1 MNKTRNNE
9 NSVYSEE
16 EYEAAL
22 AKLNKSKHSRERSVV
37 KEQKQKKKSEKVTQ
51 SGKKHNKTFI
61 EKCKEDIVI
70 PICLLSILLV
80 IISIVLYFTLPTI
93 YVKSFGMNID
103 EFRKRYESTSIYN
116 EYLLGYS
123 FEIPEVSYTVSI
135 PNLDVDSTEVTDNS
149 DKYNYFSVTIPN
161 TATSFSTGIQGS
173 TRKVDNKIS
182 SLRVLTEYKSDASYF
197 DFMCKYF
204 ASYAQTIYPKLT
216 KDEAIQ
222 MVQDALGQMQS
233 GTTPFIVK
241 EDYAYRILIGQDNN
255 IAYVAMDFIT
265 ADRLEK

>member
-1 MNKTRNNE
+1 MDDNKNND

-22 AKLNKSKHSRERSVV
+22 AKLNKSKHSREKSVV
-37 KEQKQKKKSEKVTQ
+37 KEQKQKKKSEKASL

-80 IISIVLYFTLPTI
+80 IISIILYFTLPTI
-93 YVKSFGMNID
+93 FVKSFGMNID
-103 EFRKRYESTSIYN
+103 EFRKRYESTAVYN
-116 EYLLGYS
+116 EYLLGYN
-123 FEIPEVSYTVSI
+123 FEIPDVNYTVSI
-135 PNLDVDSTEVTDNS
+135 PNLDVDTAEINSNS
-149 DKYNYFSVTIPN
+149 DKYNYFNATIPN

-173 TRKVDNKIS
+173 TRKVDNKIA
-182 SLRVLTEYKSDASYF
+182 SLRVLTEYQNDASYF

-204 ASYAQTIYPKLT
+204 ASYVQTIYPDLT

-222 MVQDALGQMQS
+222 LVQDALGQMQS

-265 ADRLEK
+265 ADRLER